1 MIQIYSN
8 GYCTGNPNISVQG
21 AAGTRDIIELFLLSL
36 KAGGLGL
43 NLTSADTVILYDPWW
58 NPAAE
63 AQAADRTHRIGQT
76 RNVNIIKL
84 LVKDSVEEKV
94 LDLQRRKAD
103 LFNDL
108 VEASAE
114 SAASMSLED
123 FEFLLRD

>member
-1 MIQIYSN
+1 M
-8 GYCTGNPNISVQG
+8 SVLI
-21 AAGTRDIIELFLLSL
+21 DIPLFLLSL

-76 RNVNIIKL
+76 KSVNCIKL

-94 LDLQRRKAD
+94 LELQKHKSN
-103 LFNDL
+103 LFRDL
-108 VEASAE
+108 VEASTE
-114 SAASMSLED
+114 AASSMTLED